1 MKIIAITIL
10 MLSSII
16 SDNSSPQNSPSP
28 NYGPRLD
35 VEHYL
40 SDTTGIILPSQI
52 IKCTIGDLIKIYR
65 PDGFYYTGKITEL
78 EEGEGIFKIYGQI
91 NNVEDAGFG
100 FILAKGGILAGA
112 IVERKNSKTYVLEF
126 SENLKKFIL
135 VRSFKN
141 DKVI

>member
-1 MKIIAITIL
+1 MKIIALSTLI
-10 MLSSII
+10 LSSII
-16 SDNSSPQNSPSP
+16 SDNSTPQKPPSPS
-28 NYGPRLD
+28 YGPRLD

-40 SDTTGIILPSQI
+40 SDTTGTILPSQV
-52 IKCTIGDLIKIYR
+52 IKSTIGDLIRIYR
-65 PDGFYYTGKITEL
+65 PDGFYYTGKITEI
-78 EEGEGIFKIYGQI
+78 EEGDGIFKIYGQI

-100 FILAKGGILAGA
+100 FVLVKGGIFAGA
-112 IVERKNSKTYVLEF
+112 VVERKTSKTYVLEF

>member
-1 MKIIAITIL
+1 MAIPIP
-10 MLSSII
+10 LSITAT
-16 SDNSSPQNSPSP
+16 SPS
-28 NYGPRLD
+28 YGPRLD

-40 SDTTGIILPSQI
+40 SDTTGTILPSQV
-52 IKCTIGDLIKIYR
+52 IKSTIGDLIRIYR
-65 PDGFYYTGKITEL
+65 PDGFYYTGKITEI
-78 EEGEGIFKIYGQI
+78 EEGDGIFKIYGQI

-100 FILAKGGILAGA
+100 FVLVKGGIFAGA
-112 IVERKNSKTYVLEF
+112 VVERKTSKTYVLEF